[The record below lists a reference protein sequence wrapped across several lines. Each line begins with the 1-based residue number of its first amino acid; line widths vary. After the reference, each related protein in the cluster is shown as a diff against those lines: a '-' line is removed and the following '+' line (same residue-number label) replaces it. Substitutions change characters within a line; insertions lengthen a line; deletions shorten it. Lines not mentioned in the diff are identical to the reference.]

1 MELDAVIKKT
11 ILTTL
16 AAIGALLLFIVIG
29 LWALFPSTS
38 MELAY
43 DMGMESS
50 CIRFA
55 ERAYKGS
62 DDVYFIAY
70 ATEVAIEE
78 ENEGKIISC
87 GEKFI
92 KDEGFETY
100 CALKGDTYEQF
111 IYGRVCVSK
120 YQAGQKEDAVSLACQ
135 SLHGAFPKG
144 NALVAVLLT
153 SLKENDRAT
162 VNTVK
167 TKLNT
172 LSVDGEDA
180 KYLQETLET
189 LAKLEG

>member
-16 AAIGALLLFIVIG
+16 AAVGALLLFIVIG

-70 ATEVAIEE
+70 ATEVAIED

-92 KDEGFETY
+92 KDEEFETY
-100 CALKGDTYEQF
+100 CALKGENYKQF

-120 YQAGQKEDAVSLACQ
+120 YQAGQKEDAVALACQ
-135 SLHGAFPKG
+135 SLRGAFPKG

-153 SLKENDRAT
+153 SLKENDSAT
-162 VNTVK
+162 VDVIK

-172 LSVDGEDA
+172 ISVEGADKE
-180 KYLQETLET
+180 YLQETLSQI
-189 LAKLEG
+189 G